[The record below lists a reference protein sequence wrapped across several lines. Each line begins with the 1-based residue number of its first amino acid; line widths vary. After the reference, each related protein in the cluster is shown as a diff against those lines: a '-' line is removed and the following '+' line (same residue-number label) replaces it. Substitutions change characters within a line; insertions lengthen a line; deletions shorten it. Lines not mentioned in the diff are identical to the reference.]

1 VIDVRKQ
8 RDYQQR
14 DRRDL
19 EDQVLA
25 EAARLDPGDE
35 SVQARQ
41 LRHTAASIREHRS
54 SPRRPT

>member
-1 VIDVRKQ
+1 MRNQ
-8 RDYQQR
+8 RDDQQR
-14 DRRDL
+14 GRREL

-25 EAARLDPGDE
+25 KAARLDPGDE

-41 LRHTAASIREHRS
+41 LRQTAASIREHRS